1 MEKNSSYL
9 EQVFGPQKLGNLLVR
24 AFKTRSLVLIT
35 IMLSSVVT
43 YRYFTP
49 ENRGYLSLL
58 TSILT
63 SVTAFSFTVE
73 ARAKG
78 SGKFKNGASTPLVL
92 VAYLIRLATVFLA
105 VIVFTLAGII
115 NFEIFGLSDLNHVY
129 LISILILFSMAIS
142 PHNEVVVLGAEN
154 FSAADKFYTLRFLAL
169 AVTLSFFLM
178 VDMTIFRYFILLTC
192 VQTFL
197 FSAHTWSLTRK
208 YFWSHKQCLST
219 THFNRI

>member
-1 MEKNSSYL
+1 
-9 EQVFGPQKLGNLLVR
+9 
-24 AFKTRSLVLIT
+24 
-35 IMLSSVVT
+35 MLSSVVT

-73 ARAKG
+73 AHVQKEV
-78 SGKFKNGASTPLVL
+78 GKFKNGASTPLVL

-169 AVTLSFFLM
+169 AVTLSFF
-178 VDMTIFRYFILLTC
+178 
-192 VQTFL
+192 
-197 FSAHTWSLTRK
+197 
-208 YFWSHKQCLST
+208 
-219 THFNRI
+219 